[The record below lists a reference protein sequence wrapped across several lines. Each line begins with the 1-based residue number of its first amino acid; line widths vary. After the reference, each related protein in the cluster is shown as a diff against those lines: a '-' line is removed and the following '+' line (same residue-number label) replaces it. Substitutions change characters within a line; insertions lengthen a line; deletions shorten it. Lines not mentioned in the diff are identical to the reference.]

1 MIKKIGTIIITLITT
16 IITVVACY
24 LVFTAIFNE
33 NMDIGPEDPE
43 KYQDVTIVSK
53 RKENTGMSCYELLF
67 TTQCDIKYAYYV
79 NSTIVSESGFYSY
92 QEGKTYSCYKGKI
105 GNSCKLKENK

>member
-1 MIKKIGTIIITLITT
+1 MIKKIATITLAF
-16 IITVVACY
+16 ITVAAFY
-24 LVFTAIFNE
+24 LVISATLDYIDE
-33 NMDIGPEDPE
+33 PKGPE

-79 NSTIVSESGFYSY
+79 NSTIVSEPDFYRY
-92 QEGKTYSCYKGKI
+92 EEGKTYSCYKGKI
-105 GNSCKLKENK
+105 GSSCKLKENK

>member
-1 MIKKIGTIIITLITT
+1 MIKKIGTVIITLIT
-16 IITVVACY
+16 IAAFY
-24 LVFTAIFNE
+24 LVISAILNAAKSE
-33 NMDIGPEDPE
+33 PEDPE
-43 KYQDVTIVSK
+43 KYQDVIIVSK

-79 NSTIVSESGFYSY
+79 NNTIVSESDFYGY

-105 GNSCKLKENK
+105 ENLCKLKENK

>member
-1 MIKKIGTIIITLITT
+1 MIKKIGTIIIAFITI
-16 IITVVACY
+16 IITVAAFY
-24 LVFTAIFNE
+24 LVILAILNATKAE
-33 NMDIGPEDPE
+33 PEDPE

-79 NSTIVSESGFYSY
+79 NNTIVPEADFYRY
-92 QEGKTYSCYKGKI
+92 QEGKTYSCHEGKI
-105 GNSCKLKENK
+105 RSSCRLKDDK

>member
-1 MIKKIGTIIITLITT
+1 MIKKIGTVIIALIT
-16 IITVVACY
+16 IFITVAAFY
-24 LVFTAIFNE
+24 LVILVILNATKAE
-33 NMDIGPEDPE
+33 PEDPE
-43 KYQDVTIVSK
+43 KYQDVTIASK
-53 RKENTGMSCYELLF
+53 RKEHTGMSCYELLF

-79 NSTIVSESGFYSY
+79 NNTVVPEPVFYEY

>member
-1 MIKKIGTIIITLITT
+1 MIKKIGTIIITLIS
-16 IITVVACY
+16 IIIFVAAFY
-24 LVFTAIFNE
+24 LVILAALDD
-33 NMDIGPEDPE
+33 MDIEPKDPK

-79 NSTIVSESGFYSY
+79 NSTIVSEPVFYSY

-105 GNSCKLKENK
+105 GNSCKLKEDK

>member
-1 MIKKIGTIIITLITT
+1 MIKKIGTVIIALIT
-16 IITVVACY
+16 IFITVAAFY
-24 LVFTAIFNE
+24 LVILVILNATKAE
-33 NMDIGPEDPE
+33 PEDPE
-43 KYQDVTIVSK
+43 KYQDVTIASK
-53 RKENTGMSCYELLF
+53 RKEHTGMSCYELLF

-79 NSTIVSESGFYSY
+79 NNTIVSESDFYSY